1 MDIFNP
7 MEYVLTNTAI
17 IAFIQCIPYILVSNI
32 FGYSKHISRLDI
44 LFCQI
49 ATLIKVSLA
58 FVFGLQTLLLIDS
71 SKIYQLKGL
80 KPKNK
85 SHANFYECC
94 DLMKKVYLD

>member
-7 MEYVLTNTAI
+7 LEYVLTNTAI

-44 LFCQI
+44 LFRQI

-58 FVFGLQTLLLIDS
+58 FFGLQTLLLINFI
-71 SKIYQLKGL
+71 KIFQ
-80 KPKNK
+80 
-85 SHANFYECC
+85 
-94 DLMKKVYLD
+94 

>member
-7 MEYVLTNTAI
+7 LEYVLTNTAI

-44 LFCQI
+44 LFRQI

-58 FVFGLQTLLLIDS
+58 FFFGLQTLLLIAF
-71 SKIYQLKGL
+71 SKIYQFKCL

-85 SHANFYECC
+85 GHTNFYEHCG
-94 DLMKKVYLD
+94 LTKNFI